1 VARPR
6 FELLLPAAILTV
18 VLASAIAAIRGAA
31 GGAASLAAG
40 RDDALRLRRG
50 RFGAAL
56 ESLDEP
62 ATADR
67 YVARLRDALLEV
79 HPALAEVS
87 REQFAARSLDAL
99 RAVVAEERTTAAR
112 AAVDELAL
120 QRAFGWDALC
130 ADWLGEGGGDDDPRV
145 DARVDL
151 LADALLE
158 AAGDPFTQRLR
169 GDHFFNLSKILES
182 LLPSAVG
189 LFLDRDSGG
198 VFVRAVLRDSDAAAK
213 GLRVG
218 DRILAIDG
226 EEVAGHSLRHLGT
239 MVAHPCRVL
248 LTRAGFEAPVEL
260 DLFAFDP
267 ARLGVRGC
275 RAAGDV
281 GYLSFAL
288 FDGEV
293 LGAVLLESRRLL
305 RDGAR
310 ALVLD
315 LRGNLGGLIVEAV
328 AIANLFLPAGVVV
341 TRIVERGERRELPE
355 EYESGT
361 PAFGPE
367 IPLVVLV
374 DRSSASASELVA
386 GALKDHHRALLVGE
400 PTFGK
405 GIGQTL
411 LPLPLSH
418 GVTAAAGSL
427 PRFDMVWLT
436 SLRFLSP
443 NGVDHHGVGIAPDL
457 VASRPPD
464 SRGRTIARARR
475 LADGPLLE
483 ALAELELSEAELD
496 LLARPGPPPAKVA
509 AAAAARGGG
518 LEPGDDERE
527 ALKDAARLALLRR
540 HPRLAACPDLDPP
553 LAKAIEAARFA
564 LRRAQAK

>member
-1 VARPR
+1 VERSR
-6 FELLLPAAILTV
+6 FELLLPAAIVTV
-18 VLASAIAAIRGAA
+18 IVASAIAAIRGAA
-31 GGAASLAAG
+31 GGAGSLPIGREEAARRRLG
-40 RDDALRLRRG
+40 RI
-50 RFGAAL
+50 GAAL
-56 ESLDEP
+56 ESIDEP

-79 HPALAEVS
+79 HPALAEVT
-87 REQFAARSLDAL
+87 REQLAARSLDAL
-99 RAVVAEERTTAAR
+99 RGVVAEERTTTAR
-112 AAVDELAL
+112 AAIDELAL
-120 QRAFGWDALC
+120 QRAFEWDALC
-130 ADWLGEGGGDDDPRV
+130 ADWLGKGGGDDDPRI

-158 AAGDPFTQRLR
+158 AVGDPFTQRLR

-189 LFLDRDSGG
+189 LFLDRDAEG

-213 GLRVG
+213 GLGVG
-218 DRILAIDG
+218 DRILSIDG
-226 EEVAGHSLRHLGT
+226 EAVAGHSLRHLEA

-248 LTRAGFEAPVEL
+248 FTRAGFEAPVEL
-260 DLFAFDP
+260 DLYAFDP
-267 ARLGVRGC
+267 ARLGVRSC
-275 RAAGDV
+275 RVAGDV

-288 FDGEV
+288 FDGEA

-341 TRIVERGERRELPE
+341 TRIVERGERKELPE

-367 IPLVVLV
+367 VPLVVLV

-411 LPLPLSH
+411 LQLSLAH
-418 GVTAAAGSL
+418 GGKAAAGSL

-443 NGVDHHGVGIAPDL
+443 NGGDHHGVGIAPDL

-464 SRGRTIARARR
+464 SRSRTLARARR

-483 ALAELELSEAELD
+483 ALAELELSETELD
-496 LLARPGPPPAKVA
+496 LLKRPGPPPASVAEA
-509 AAAAARGGG
+509 AAAHGASLGT
-518 LEPGDDERE
+518 GDDERE
-527 ALKDAARLALLRR
+527 ALKEVARLALLRR
-540 HPRLAACPDLDPP
+540 HPRLAACPELDPP